1 MTSQASW
8 QLDQLQRIGQRT
20 PERLEE
26 LLSALWNRYP
36 NLLEELAIMAADE
49 GQVTVQEVAE
59 LLLIGRE
66 EAESKLAHYHST
78 GDHRIEIID
87 GVAKLV
93 SCQVAVW
100 EVARESRKGAS
111 VNGLANLYP
120 SLPMSEIKAA
130 LRYAEAH
137 PEEVNA
143 MIEKFELVGT
153 GRYIR

>member
-1 MTSQASW
+1 MTRQASW

-26 LLSALWNRYP
+26 LLTALWNRYP

-49 GQVTVQEVAE
+49 GQISIAEVSD

-100 EVARESRKGAS
+100 EVAREARKGAS
-111 VNGLANLYP
+111 VNALSNLYP

-137 PEEVNA
+137 PEEINQ
-143 MIEKFELVGT
+143 MIEKFELIGT